1 MRQKMDN
8 WQRIDSVIRW
18 ANMTIN
24 YFALYIGLPRG
35 ENLYQIKKGNNGISR
50 NLAYKIV
57 TKFPEVSLAWLL
69 TGEGQMFVDEKLCG
83 VQIPF
88 YQVDVESHI
97 TRLDELAP
105 DREMV
110 IPQLTGCDLAM
121 LYNGKAMGCSIPSG
135 SIVFLKKMTPEEIIP
150 GLEYVI
156 VCQKIIT
163 LRIVRTSERWLL
175 RTGKISTIFSSR
187 LPISSRYIRSWA
199 SWKLKSKI
207 ELCFQ
212 ESWKER

>member
-24 YFALYIGLPRG
+24 YFALYIGLPWG

-50 NLAYKIV
+50 NLADKIV

-88 YQVDVESHI
+88 YQADVESYI
-97 TRLDELAP
+97 TRIDELTS

-121 LYNGKAMGCSIPSG
+121 LYNGKAMGYSIPSG

-163 LRIVRTSERWLL
+163 LRIVRTSERDSEWRLVAAD
-175 RTGKISTIFSSR
+175 RENFDDIFVKASDIEQVYQVVGKLEI
-187 LPISSRYIRSWA
+187 
-199 SWKLKSKI
+199 KI
-207 ELCFQ
+207 
-212 ESWKER
+212 

>member
-1 MRQKMDN
+1 MDN

-88 YQVDVESHI
+88 YQVDIESHI
-97 TRLDELAP
+97 TRLDQLTP
-105 DREMV
+105 NREMV

-121 LYNGKAMGCSIPSG
+121 LYNGKAMGCSIPFRIDRVPEKNDARGDYSQTR
-135 SIVFLKKMTPEEIIP
+135 IVNL
-150 GLEYVI
+150 
-156 VCQKIIT
+156 CQKIIT
-163 LRIVRTSERWLL
+163 LRIIRTSERDSEWRLVAADRENFDDIFVRASDIEQVYQVVGEL
-175 RTGKISTIFSSR
+175 EIKI
-187 LPISSRYIRSWA
+187 
-199 SWKLKSKI
+199 
-207 ELCFQ
+207 
-212 ESWKER
+212 

>member
-1 MRQKMDN
+1 M
-8 WQRIDSVIRW
+8 V
-18 ANMTIN
+18 
-24 YFALYIGLPRG
+24 
-35 ENLYQIKKGNNGISR
+35 
-50 NLAYKIV
+50 V
-57 TKFPEVSLAWLL
+57 

-163 LRIVRTSERWLL
+163 LRIVRTSERDSEWRLVAAD
-175 RTGKISTIFSSR
+175 RENFDDIFVKASDIEQVYQVVGKLEI
-187 LPISSRYIRSWA
+187 
-199 SWKLKSKI
+199 KI
-207 ELCFQ
+207 
-212 ESWKER
+212 

>member
-1 MRQKMDN
+1 M
-8 WQRIDSVIRW
+8 V
-18 ANMTIN
+18 
-24 YFALYIGLPRG
+24 
-35 ENLYQIKKGNNGISR
+35 
-50 NLAYKIV
+50 AYRRV
-57 TKFPEVSLAWLL
+57 
-69 TGEGQMFVDEKLCG
+69 GQMFVDEKLCG

-163 LRIVRTSERWLL
+163 LRIVRTSERDSEWRLVAAD
-175 RTGKISTIFSSR
+175 RENFDDIFVKASDIEQVYQVVGKLEI
-187 LPISSRYIRSWA
+187 
-199 SWKLKSKI
+199 KI
-207 ELCFQ
+207 
-212 ESWKER
+212 

>member
-1 MRQKMDN
+1 MDN

-50 NLAYKIV
+50 NLADKIV

-88 YQVDVESHI
+88 YQADVESYI
-97 TRLDELAP
+97 TRIDELTS

-121 LYNGKAMGCSIPSG
+121 LYNGKAMGYSIPSG

-163 LRIVRTSERWLL
+163 LRIVPNSSHFGAGFRMAVGCCGP
-175 RTGKISTIFSSR
+175 GKFRRYFRQGFRYRAGISGR
-187 LPISSRYIRSWA
+187 G
-199 SWKLKSKI
+199 
-207 ELCFQ
+207 Q
-212 ESWKER
+212 VGN

>member
-1 MRQKMDN
+1 MSQ
-8 WQRIDSVIRW
+8 SVKQLETSLQARL
-18 ANMTIN
+18 
-24 YFALYIGLPRG
+24 FARSPRG
-35 ENLYQIKKGNNGISR
+35 
-50 NLAYKIV
+50 
-57 TKFPEVSLAWLL
+57 VSL

-163 LRIVRTSERWLL
+163 LRIVRTSERDSEWRLVAAD
-175 RTGKISTIFSSR
+175 RENFDDIFVKASDIEQVYQVVGKLEI
-187 LPISSRYIRSWA
+187 
-199 SWKLKSKI
+199 KI
-207 ELCFQ
+207 
-212 ESWKER
+212 